1 MPEGLATADGETIS
15 FDETEQEFARAMAA
29 PTADDPEAPGPPDL
43 PPVDPEAPW
52 GRTASGAPKKKPGR
66 PRKDR
71 PRTVPGSS
79 VSKPAA
85 PSGRGKPAAEP
96 GPAKDY
102 SEGLGDFT
110 QIIWM
115 ALAGLPIPW
124 EETRIRCRV
133 QAAVLK
139 ENQAGVVSG
148 VNILAQHNKI
158 VRWGVEKLTGG
169 DAGWIFPAAL
179 ALMPFAVQTNML
191 WRVPVNGDMQKMA
204 AGVEEEFDQVFSSIL
219 KQMGLVDEEPDDTA
233 EQSAAA

>member
-1 MPEGLATADGETIS
+1 MPEGLATAEGETIS
-15 FDETEQEFARAMAA
+15 FDATEQEFAAAMAA
-29 PTADDPEAPGPPDL
+29 PSADDPEAPGPPDL
-43 PPVDPEAPW
+43 PPVDPDAPW
-52 GRTASGAPKKKPGR
+52 GRTAAGEPKRKPGR

-85 PSGRGKPAAEP
+85 PQKGGKPAAEP
-96 GPAKDY
+96 GPARDY
-102 SEGLGDFT
+102 SEGLGEFT
-110 QIIWM
+110 QLIWM

-148 VNILAQHNKI
+148 VNIMAQHNKV
-158 VRWGVEKLTGG
+158 VRWGVEKLTMGQ
-169 DAGWIFPAAL
+169 AGWIFPAAL

-191 WRVPVNGDMQKMA
+191 WRVPVNGDMQQMA
-204 AGVEEEFDQVFSSIL
+204 AGVEDEFGEVFSSIL
-219 KQMGLVDEEPDDTA
+219 KQMGLVDEEPGDA
-233 EQSAAA
+233 EQPAAA